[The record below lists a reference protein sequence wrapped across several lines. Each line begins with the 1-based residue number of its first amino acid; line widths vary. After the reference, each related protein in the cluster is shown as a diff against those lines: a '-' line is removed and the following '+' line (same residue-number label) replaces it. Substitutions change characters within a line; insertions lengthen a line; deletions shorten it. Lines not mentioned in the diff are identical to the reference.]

1 MHGVIRVGRARVGRA
16 RVGRARIGRGTLTDN
31 GRAKFFHGRC
41 AAGPRINENNNR
53 DILGSV
59 VCENNNIGKKDTTVK
74 TLLTTAP
81 TVTLRQPTPHD
92 VHNNNDALDTG
103 SCNRPLCMV

>member
-16 RVGRARIGRGTLTDN
+16 RVGRSTLTDN

-59 VCENNNIGKKDTTVK
+59 VCKNNNIGKKNYCSENFINDSADCHPS
-74 TLLTTAP
+74 TANP
-81 TVTLRQPTPHD
+81 TR
-92 VHNNNDALDTG
+92 
-103 SCNRPLCMV
+103 RPQ